1 MKLLLTAM
9 VAVLSAASAAQIFYD
24 DFEDG
29 YIDDWEQCGYP
40 GAEWWAED
48 GKAWCCSEGV
58 DPSNTSILLAPVSG
72 EYTDVQLCTSGS
84 ATHSFGLAARMDE
97 AYNGVNA
104 YVSPDADVAR
114 MRRIVGG
121 YGQTILNSI
130 YADFPSGVEYELT
143 FTAIGDSLHLLIEV
157 PSTGDWW
164 ELTAVDDQVHPGGF
178 GMHCGDEPLGHW
190 EYFEASGAG
199 SGYIALVSFDVDDD
213 NAGWSSG
220 NGNGAFEAGE
230 QIELGLALE
239 NNGGETL
246 ENAFGILQSLS
257 PEISVAAGNCDYG
270 SIAPGE
276 TAWPSPDFG
285 LEAEASAPEDETY
298 PFQLTV
304 FADGGYSSVHE
315 FDLPLGCGI
324 EFDMEGDTGTWYT
337 ESLTIG
343 WGDQWH
349 QSGQRNHT
357 PGGSES
363 FKCGDAGYGDYD
375 DELHSALV
383 SPLFNMPEDATL
395 SFWMWIDAQ
404 YVRADEA
411 YDGGRLQI
419 GQLGSWEDLQ
429 PSGGYP
435 YQIVSGTTGPF
446 EPGTGV
452 WSGISGWQE
461 LAWEVP
467 AELSGPRRLRWVF
480 GSDESG
486 TREGWYI
493 DDLVVEGL
501 QGIADDSDSPVPG
514 SLHLTA
520 APNPFG
526 SAVNISLSGL
536 MPGEAAELEIFDLAG
551 RKVFGRNVGV
561 SEGGPAA
568 VQWTGGSAGLYL
580 VRARRGDDV
589 RTLRVVRME

>member
-1 MKLLLTAM
+1 MWFYAVVLA
-9 VAVLSAASAAQIFYD
+9 AVLSGAQASQIFYD
-24 DFEDG
+24 DFEDD
-29 YIDDWEQCGYP
+29 YIDDWEQCGNP

-72 EYTDVQLCTSGS
+72 EHTDVQLCTSGS
-84 ATHSFGLAARMDE
+84 ATHIFGLAARMDE

-157 PSTGDWW
+157 PSTGDSW

-199 SGYIALVSFDVDDD
+199 SGGIALVSFDVEND
-213 NAGWSSG
+213 
-220 NGNGAFEAGE
+220 NGAFEAGE
-230 QIELGLALE
+230 SMELGLALE
-239 NNGGETL
+239 NAGGETL

-257 PEISVAAGNCDYG
+257 PEISVTAGNCDYG
-270 SIAPGE
+270 DIEPGQ

-285 LEAEASAPEDETY
+285 LEAESSAPEDETY

-315 FDLPLGCGI
+315 FELPLGCGI
-324 EFDMEGDTGTWYT
+324 EFDMEGPAGAWYSQ
-337 ESLTIG
+337 SLTYG

-349 QSGQRNHT
+349 QSDQRNNT

-363 FKCGDAGYGDYD
+363 FKCGDTGSGDYD
-375 DELHSALV
+375 DGLHCAMV
-383 SPLFNMPEDATL
+383 SPLFNVPYNANL
-395 SFWMWIDAQ
+395 WFWMWIDAQ
-404 YVRADEA
+404 CASTDEA

-419 GQLGSWEDLQ
+419 GQLGSWEDLE

-435 YQIVSGTTGPF
+435 YEIVSGTTGPF

-452 WSGISGWQE
+452 WSGTSGWQMLFWE
-461 LAWEVP
+461 LP
-467 AELSGPRRLRWVF
+467 NELSGPRRLRWVF
-480 GSDESG
+480 GSDEAG
-486 TREGWYI
+486 NREGWYI
-493 DDLVVEGL
+493 DDLLVAAPMGTPGESG
-501 QGIADDSDSPVPG
+501 SPVPG
-514 SLHLTA
+514 ALRLTA
-520 APNPFG
+520 DSNPSA
-526 SAVNISLSGL
+526 SAVEISLSGL

-551 RKVFGRNVGV
+551 RKVFGRTVSA
-561 SEGGPAA
+561 SEGGSAA
-568 VQWTGGSAGLYL
+568 VQWSGGSAGLYL

-589 RTLRVVRME
+589 RTLRVVRTE

>member
-1 MKLLLTAM
+1 M
-9 VAVLSAASAAQIFYD
+9 
-24 DFEDG
+24 E
-29 YIDDWEQCGYP
+29 
-40 GAEWWAED
+40 
-48 GKAWCCSEGV
+48 
-58 DPSNTSILLAPVSG
+58 
-72 EYTDVQLCTSGS
+72 
-84 ATHSFGLAARMDE
+84 
-97 AYNGVNA
+97 
-104 YVSPDADVAR
+104 
-114 MRRIVGG
+114 
-121 YGQTILNSI
+121 
-130 YADFPSGVEYELT
+130 
-143 FTAIGDSLHLLIEV
+143 
-157 PSTGDWW
+157 
-164 ELTAVDDQVHPGGF
+164 
-178 GMHCGDEPLGHW
+178 
-190 EYFEASGAG
+190 
-199 SGYIALVSFDVDDD
+199 VDDD

-220 NGNGAFEAGE
+220 DGDGAFEAGE
-230 QIELGLALE
+230 SIELGLCLD
-239 NNGGETL
+239 NVGGDTL
-246 ENAFGILQSLS
+246 QNASAVLQSLS
-257 PEISVAAGNCDYG
+257 SELSVPISNCDFGDIPPDGSVWSLSDYG
-270 SIAPGE
+270 V
-276 TAWPSPDFG
+276 
-285 LEAEASAPEDETY
+285 EAEVSAPEDETY

-304 FADGGYSSVHE
+304 FADGGYTSTHQ

-324 EFDMEGDTGTWYT
+324 EFDMEGDTGAWYT
-337 ESLTIG
+337 ESLGSG

-349 QSGQRNHT
+349 QSDQRNHT

-363 FKCGDAGYGDYD
+363 FKCGDTGYGDYD

-435 YQIVSGTTGPF
+435 YEIVSGTTGPF

-461 LAWEVP
+461 QVWEVP

-501 QGIADDSDSPVPG
+501 QGIADDSGSPVPG

-520 APNPFG
+520 APNPFK
-526 SAVNISLSGL
+526 SSVEISLSGL

-551 RKVFGRNVGV
+551 RKVFGRTVSV

-589 RTLRVVRME
+589 RTLRVVRTE

>member
-1 MKLLLTAM
+1 MRCAALLLA
-9 VAVLSAASAAQIFYD
+9 AVCSIALSGDFYD
-24 DFEDG
+24 DFEDE
-29 YIDDWEQCGYP
+29 YIEDWSERGHS
-40 GAEWWAED
+40 ASWWAEN
-48 GKAWCCSEGV
+48 GQ
-58 DPSNTSILLAPVSG
+58 LHVS
-72 EYTDVQLCTSGS
+72 TSGYW
-84 ATHSFGLAARMDE
+84 TGLAAPTE
-97 AYNGVNA
+97 TQPLNGTVSTLA
-104 YVSPDADVAR
+104 IGYHAPSIFARLDGAETGVYGLFSPDNDVAR
-114 MRRIVGG
+114 IRRVVNGNAS
-121 YGQTILNSI
+121 TILTSI
-130 YADFPSGVEYELT
+130 YVDFQPDHWYEMT
-143 FTAIGDSLHLLIEV
+143 FEFEGEDLHLGIEDMT
-157 PSTGDWW
+157 TGDIWD
-164 ELTAVDDQVHPGGF
+164 LYATDDNAHPGEVGLATGQEPEAAF
-178 GMHCGDEPLGHW
+178 EWFSLEMEGDVELS
-190 EYFEASGAG
+190 A
-199 SGYIALVSFDVDDD
+199 FDVDDD

-220 NGNGAFEAGE
+220 DGDGAFEAGE
-230 QIELGLALE
+230 SVELGLALE
-239 NNGGETL
+239 NTGGDTL

-257 PEISVAAGNCDYG
+257 SEISVPAGNCDYG
-270 SIAPGE
+270 DIEPGQ

-324 EFDMEGDTGTWYT
+324 EFDMEGPTGAWYT
-337 ESLTIG
+337 ESLGSG

-349 QSGQRNHT
+349 QSDQRNHT

-363 FKCGDAGYGDYD
+363 FKCGDTGYGDYD

-419 GQLGSWEDLQ
+419 GQLGSWEDLE
-429 PSGGYP
+429 PYGGYP
-435 YQIVSGTTGPF
+435 YEIVSGTTGPF

-467 AELSGPRRLRWVF
+467 DELSGPRRLRWVF

-526 SAVNISLSGL
+526 SAVSISLSGL
-536 MPGEAAELEIFDLAG
+536 MPGEAAVLEIFDLAG
-551 RKVFGRNVGV
+551 RKVFGRTV
-561 SEGGPAA
+561 SASGEGASA
-568 VQWTGGSAGLYL
+568 VQWSGGSAGLYL

-589 RTLRVVRME
+589 RTLRVVRTE